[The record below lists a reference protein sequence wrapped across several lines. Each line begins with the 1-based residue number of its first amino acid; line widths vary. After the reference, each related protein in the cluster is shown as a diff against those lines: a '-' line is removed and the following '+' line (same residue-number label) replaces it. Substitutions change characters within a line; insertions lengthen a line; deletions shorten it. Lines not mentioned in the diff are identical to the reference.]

1 MVMLVRKALAG
12 TALGLSLLLAGCI
25 ELTKDAAF
33 RENGEARVEVE
44 MALSAELVALASNP
58 AFGKLAGSEGLPNLF
73 GDCGKPWPANEPLP
87 DGVRS
92 VESRRGKRG
101 DMETCTI
108 DLDVVDPVVALESAK
123 KVEVPSVE
131 NMPKQDVSLTRLEG
145 SPGYRLRVAM
155 SPAQSP
161 DLPPEAAQ
169 MAAALIK
176 AMFANRYLT
185 LHLSGQR
192 IENTNGELSQDRR
205 KVTWKLPLADLVTP
219 SPDKPVTI
227 EADVIYR

>member
-1 MVMLVRKALAG
+1 MARKALAG
-12 TALGLSLLLAGCI
+12 TALGLSLLQAGCI
-25 ELTKDAAF
+25 ELTKEVAY

-44 MALSAELVALASNP
+44 MALSAELVALASDP

-108 DLDVVDPVVALESAK
+108 VLDVVDPVVALESAR

-131 NMPKQDVSLTRLEG
+131 NMPKQDASLTRLEG
-145 SPGYRLRVAM
+145 SPGYRLRVVM

-161 DLPPEAAQ
+161 DLPPEAVR
-169 MAAALIK
+169 MAAVLMK
-176 AMFANRYLT
+176 AMFADRYVT
-185 LHLSGQR
+185 LHISGQR
-192 IENTNGELSQDRR
+192 IENTNGELSSDRR
-205 KVTWKLPLADLVTP
+205 RATWRLPLADLVTP
-219 SPDKPVTI
+219 GADKPVTI